1 LRYQSGKIRDKG
13 ARLLSLEN
21 PAGRRGP
28 DNIYPLAALAGQERM
43 KLALLLLAV
52 DPRLG
57 GVLLA
62 GEKGTAKSTAV
73 RALAELLPP
82 LDAVQ
87 GCRYNCDPGRP
98 DDFCPDCRR
107 CFKLEKTPPRVTR
120 PTPFLTL
127 PLGATEDRLAG
138 GLDLELTARTGRPE
152 LSVGLLGQAN
162 RGFLYVDEINLLE
175 PYLGHLLLDAAESGW
190 VRVEREGLSLRHP
203 ARIALIGTM
212 NPEEGVLGPQ
222 LADRFALTVRVIGE
236 TGPDVRAEIVRRR
249 LAFET
254 DPAGFRGSWAGEI
267 EALRQRLTK
276 ARQRLSGIEIT
287 PQAQNLISVLVRE
300 HRSKGHRGDLAL
312 ARAARALAAWQDAPA
327 AGEEQVLTMA
337 DLALASR
344 RTEARKTRVKAAP
357 VRSLTPPPN
366 QRFEEPYIPPSEPVF
381 VPAVPG
387 EHESG
392 QPQALRLFTP
402 NNGFEVVTPTSR
414 REQGPRERAGR
425 RAARQTS
432 APRGRYY
439 RSSPERLGRPLALDA
454 TFRAAAPH
462 QPARRASK
470 SSALVIRKH
479 DFREKV
485 FRQKTGRLVLFVVDA
500 SGSVGSLDRMSEA
513 KAAVLSLLGGS
524 A

>member
-1 LRYQSGKIRDKG
+1 MSFEK
-13 ARLLSLEN
+13 
-21 PAGRRGP
+21 PAGSSGP
-28 DNIYPLAALAGQERM
+28 GNIYPLAALVGQDRM
-43 KLALLLLAV
+43 KLALLLLVV

-57 GVLLA
+57 GVLLV

-73 RALAELLPP
+73 RALTELTP
-82 LDAVQ
+82 LLTAVKD
-87 GCRYNCDPGRP
+87 CLYNCDPDRP

-107 CFKLEKTPPRVTR
+107 RFKLEKTLPCVTR

-138 GLDLELTARTGRPE
+138 GLNLELTARTGRPE
-152 LSVGLLGQAN
+152 LSVGLLGQTN

-175 PYLGHLLLDAAESGW
+175 PYLGHLLLDAAESGR
-190 VRVEREGLSLRHP
+190 VRVEREGISLRHP

-212 NPEEGVLGPQ
+212 NPEEGSLGPQ

-236 TGPDVRAEIVRRR
+236 ADPDVRAGIVRRR

-254 DPAGFRGSWAGEI
+254 DPAGFRGSWAKETK
-267 EALRQRLTK
+267 ALGQRLTK
-276 ARQRLSGIEIT
+276 ARRRLSGIEIT
-287 PQAQNLISVLVRE
+287 PQAQSLISALVRE

-312 ARAARALAAWQDAPA
+312 ARAARALAAWQDAPV
-327 AGEEQVLTMA
+327 AGEKQVLAMA

-344 RTEARKTRVKAAP
+344 RTGERKTRVKAAP

-366 QRFEEPYIPPSEPVF
+366 KPFEEPYIPPSEPEF
-381 VPAVPG
+381 VPTVPG
-387 EHESG
+387 EPESDH
-392 QPQALRLFTP
+392 PQVLRLFVP
-402 NNGFEVVTPTSR
+402 NEKFEVVTPANR
-414 REQGPRERAGR
+414 REQGPRERTGH

-432 APRGRYY
+432 VPRGRYF

-462 QPARRASK
+462 QSSRRASK
-470 SSALVIRKH
+470 SSALVICKH

-485 FRQKTGRLVLFVVDA
+485 FRQKTGRLVLFPW
-500 SGSVGSLDRMSEA
+500 LCPE
-513 KAAVLSLLGGS
+513 
-524 A
+524 